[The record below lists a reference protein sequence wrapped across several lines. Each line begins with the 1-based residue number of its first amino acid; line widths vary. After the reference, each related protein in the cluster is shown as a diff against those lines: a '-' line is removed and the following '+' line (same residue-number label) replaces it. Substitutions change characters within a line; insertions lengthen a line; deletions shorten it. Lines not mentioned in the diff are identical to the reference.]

1 MKCILLII
9 GCVVQFRELLLKK
22 IKRRKQTIRIKSE
35 ARYKSKYFDT
45 TTLVN
50 TLLISIRLK
59 AK

>member
-1 MKCILLII
+1 MHII
-9 GCVVQFRELLLKK
+9 EELDVVQFRELLLKK

>member
-1 MKCILLII
+1 MCSAISR
-9 GCVVQFRELLLKK
+9 VTTEN
-22 IKRRKQTIRIKSE
+22 KRRKQTIRIKSE